1 MQPFF
6 LIVKMK
12 TTFPG
17 HLETTVLT
25 SRETEQNG
33 VNMGNL
39 VLAPDARG
47 SSVSWERRHCLISEV
62 ERLGP
67 DGQALRP
74 QILQSQKETFLAS
87 NRDL

>member
-1 MQPFF
+1 
-6 LIVKMK
+6 MK
-12 TTFPG
+12 TTLPG
-17 HLETTVLT
+17 HLESTVLR
-25 SRETEQNG
+25 SRGTEQHG

-74 QILQSQKETFLAS
+74 QILQSQKETFLSS